1 MHEGID
7 KLKDY
12 LRTESAI
19 NTSTAALG
27 MSSEPSTPKRSSAC
41 RAAHPGTFSTGQ
53 LDRRSEQLAGSSES
67 VHSWYH
73 SSATLLGERFFAG
86 MGREPSPATLIASP
100 PLSRQPS
107 GEHGNR
113 GESALGRSGSEDSL
127 CLATQLPPVQL
138 GKARKFGPDEVMAAA
153 AAGMDA
159 SAIIALYA
167 DDIDLGIGI
176 GNSNHAANVRSA
188 GGRRTPDSACSG
200 SSEDSCGNSSKTI
213 ADMGGSYMDDAHVAQ
228 LLGYLPAD
236 DIELDAIT
244 QLAGANDLD
253 AASIPLPETPTTRSY
268 EHSGPAPERH
278 ANPTKPTVFTAA
290 EMEEVRRE
298 YRDKASLQN
307 EVREKL
313 VQTLRDEFS
322 ESAKSQQLKATQT
335 LHSLRQEHRQ
345 QMAAQEKEFQRRM
358 AAEQQRHAHGIEQ
371 QALAVKAE
379 LEELRGGF
387 ASMQAERD
395 DVQAMLEEYVATST
409 RLIEQKDEESS
420 GLSRELGRL
429 TLDRHRM
436 QEQLSES
443 GMLADALTA
452 ERNESRER
460 AETLA
465 AENARLEKLAA
476 RARADVL
483 VAEERSAKIKAHAE
497 EMLSKANA
505 EISRLMD
512 AAALAQKDV
521 VAARTRAT
529 KADTRSKS
537 LQIQLDSTK
546 RQNEELLSLCERLE
560 GSIR

>member
-19 NTSTAALG
+19 NTTVN
-27 MSSEPSTPKRSSAC
+27 SEPNTPKRSVC
-41 RAAHPGTFSTGQ
+41 RSEHPGTFSATQ
-53 LDRRSEQLAGSSES
+53 LGRRDERLSDN

-73 SSATLLGERFFAG
+73 SSAALLGERFFNG
-86 MGREPSPATLIASP
+86 MGREPEHLIASP

-107 GEHGNR
+107 GEHGSR
-113 GESALGRSGSEDSL
+113 DIAFGDTSDDTL
-127 CLATQLPPVQL
+127 CLAMPAQL
-138 GKARKFGPDEVMAAA
+138 GHCQARRFGPDEVVAAA

-159 SAIIALYA
+159 SAIIALYTDA
-167 DDIDLGIGI
+167 DLGVESSSQIVNI
-176 GNSNHAANVRSA
+176 RSV
-188 GGRRTPDSACSG
+188 GGRRTPDSARSG
-200 SSEDSCGNSSKTI
+200 SSEDSCRASKAV
-213 ADMGGSYMDDAHVAQ
+213 ADTGGSYMDDAHVAQ

-236 DIELDAIT
+236 NIELDDIA
-244 QLAGANDLD
+244 QLAGAKDLD
-253 AASIPLPETPTTRSY
+253 LASVPLPETPTTRVS
-268 EHSGPAPERH
+268 ECSGPVVEQ
-278 ANPTKPTVFTAA
+278 NSKQTKPFVFTAA

-298 YRDKASLQN
+298 FQDKASIQS

-322 ESAKSQQLKATQT
+322 ESAKSQQLKAAQT
-335 LHSLRQEHRQ
+335 LSLLKQEHRQ
-345 QMAAQEKEFQRRM
+345 QIAAQEQEFARRV
-358 AAEQQRHAHGIEQ
+358 AAEQQRHAREVGQ
-371 QALAVKAE
+371 QAMAVQAE

-395 DVQAMLEEYVATST
+395 DVQAMLEEYVATSS

-429 TLDRHRM
+429 SLDRHRL
-436 QEQLSES
+436 QEQLDES
-443 GMLADALTA
+443 GKHVGALTA
-452 ERNESRER
+452 ERNESRAQ
-460 AETLA
+460 AEALA
-465 AENARLEKLAA
+465 AENVRLEKLAVSL
-476 RARADVL
+476 RADVL

-505 EISRLMD
+505 EISRLMA
-512 AAALAQKDV
+512 AAALAQQD
-521 VAARTRAT
+521 VAAARARAT

-560 GSIR
+560 GSIH